1 MGKYFRKC
9 KGIGEIAVMEV
20 SPVGVRTRARSLA
33 LALSSA
39 GKRKRTLS
47 GDFRS
52 RRIPAQA
59 RNSPDSVQI
68 PTDRS
73 PSPDPVLTSR
83 CSSNGSS
90 ELVQERLRS
99 EHLAGFGNVDFD
111 CRERRETTPSSSLR
125 SEQDELEST
134 TRSSEESLRRK
145 FTAAV
150 MPSAAEIDDFFS
162 AAEKDEK
169 KRFSE
174 KYNFDVEKDVP
185 VEGRYEWVRLK

>member
-99 EHLAGFGNVDFD
+99 EHLAVSFKIQTKFNSIPFI
-111 CRERRETTPSSSLR
+111 ET
-125 SEQDELEST
+125 
-134 TRSSEESLRRK
+134 
-145 FTAAV
+145 
-150 MPSAAEIDDFFS
+150 I
-162 AAEKDEK
+162 
-169 KRFSE
+169 RFL
-174 KYNFDVEKDVP
+174 NLMWF
-185 VEGRYEWVRLK
+185 L